1 MLDEVLDQIGRRN
14 RFLLTSHARP
24 DGDAVGSTLACAQIL
39 RSMGKEASVVLSD
52 GVPVIYRRLPFSDSV
67 VQSTDQ
73 APEVDA
79 AIILEC
85 DGVARTRLTGLEHH
99 YLINIDHH
107 ATARP
112 FGDVNWIDT
121 SACATAE
128 MIFLLA
134 RRAGVKV
141 SPEVAT
147 CLYTAVLTDTGSF
160 CFPGT
165 TARTFELAEELVRCG
180 ADPVHIA
187 HNVYFSA
194 ALSKMRLLGAA
205 LSSLSRQGKLV
216 WMHITQDM
224 MERCDATEE
233 DCEGLV
239 NYALAIGGIEVA
251 LFFRELPSGDFR
263 VSLRSKGSV
272 NVAAVAESFGG
283 GGHECASGCA
293 VKGPLANALDEM
305 LGQFRVRGYDL
316 KVQ

>member
-1 MLDEVLDQIGRRN
+1 MLDEVLNQIGRRN
-14 RFLLTSHARP
+14 SFLLTSHARP

-39 RSMGKEASVVLSD
+39 RSMGKRASVVLSD
-52 GVPVIYRRLPFSDSV
+52 GVPVIYRRLPYSDSV
-67 VQSTDQ
+67 LRSTDD
-73 APEVDA
+73 APDAEA

-85 DGVARTRLTGLEHH
+85 DGIARTRLNGLEGH

-112 FGDVNWIDT
+112 FADVNWIDT

-134 RRAGVKV
+134 NRAGVKI

-165 TARTFELAEELVRCG
+165 TVRTFALAEELVKCG

-194 ALSKMRLLGAA
+194 PVSKMRLLGHA
-205 LSSLSRQGKLV
+205 LTTLNREGNIV
-216 WMHITQDM
+216 WMHVTHEM
-224 MERCDATEE
+224 MERCEATVE

-239 NYALAIGGIEVA
+239 NYALAIGNIEVA
-251 LFFRELPSGDFR
+251 LFFRELPGGNFR
-263 VSLRSKGSV
+263 VSLRSKGNV
-272 NVAAVAESFGG
+272 NVAAIAESFGG
-283 GGHECASGCA
+283 GGHECASGCG
-293 VKGPLANALDEM
+293 VDGPLSHALEQI
-305 LGQFRVRGYDL
+305 LSPFRVRGYDL

>member
-1 MLDEVLDQIGRRN
+1 M
-14 RFLLTSHARP
+14 
-24 DGDAVGSTLACAQIL
+24 
-39 RSMGKEASVVLSD
+39 LSD
-52 GVPVIYRRLPFSDSV
+52 GVPVIYRPLPFSDSV
-67 VQSTDQ
+67 LQSTEE
-73 APEVDA
+73 APEAEA

-85 DGVARTRLTGLEHH
+85 DGVARTKLTGLERH

-112 FGDVNWIDT
+112 FADVNWIDT

-134 RRAGVKV
+134 QHAGVKI

-165 TARTFELAEELVRCG
+165 TSRSFALAEELVRCG

-187 HNVYFSA
+187 HNVYFCK
-194 ALSKMRLLGAA
+194 ALSKMRLLGHA
-205 LSSLSRQGKLV
+205 LTTLNRQGNLV
-216 WMHITQDM
+216 WMNVTQEM

-239 NYALAIGGIEVA
+239 NYALSIGGIEVA
-251 LFFRELPSGDFR
+251 LFFRELPGGNFR
-263 VSLRSKGSV
+263 VSLRSKGKV

-293 VKGPLANALDEM
+293 VKGPLANALEQI
-305 LGQFRVRGYDL
+305 LGQFRVRGYDS